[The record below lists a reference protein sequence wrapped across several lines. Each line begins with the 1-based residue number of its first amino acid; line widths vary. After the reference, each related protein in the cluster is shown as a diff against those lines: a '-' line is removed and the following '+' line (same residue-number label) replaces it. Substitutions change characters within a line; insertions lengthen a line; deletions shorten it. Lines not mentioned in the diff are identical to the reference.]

1 MNPRAPSPIAL
12 SDCDREPI
20 HILGAIQSFGY
31 LLSVNAD
38 WLVVRASE
46 NIGGLVGKGHPE
58 VLGRPL
64 GTFLSATL
72 LHDIRGRLQV
82 AGGLGIVERLFN
94 QRLTESGPRFDLAIH
109 QSGSETILE
118 FEPSGDQ
125 PKSSLAVL
133 RAMTLRVD

>member
-1 MNPRAPSPIAL
+1 MNPRAPSAIAL

-20 HILGAIQSFGY
+20 HILGTIQSFGY
-31 LLSVNAD
+31 LMSVNAD

-58 VLGRPL
+58 VLGRSL

-82 AGGLGIVERLFN
+82 AGGLGIDHLYTDELPEFN
-94 QRLTESGPRFDLAIH
+94 SA
-109 QSGSETILE
+109 
-118 FEPSGDQ
+118 
-125 PKSSLAVL
+125 
-133 RAMTLRVD
+133 